1 MIYTLTL
8 NPSLDYISF
17 VDTFTVGTINR
28 TSNQLIF
35 PGGKGINVSLV
46 LKNFGYE
53 STALGFPAGFSGKE
67 IARLLKEREINTD
80 FTFLTEGCSRINLK
94 IKSDKETELNGPGPF
109 VPKSALCDL
118 FDKLKRLSSED
129 YLVLSGSLPKGVPEN
144 IYSIIMDALR
154 DASPKVIID
163 TTGNALTDTLKYRP
177 FLVKPNN
184 HELSDIFNAV
194 VTTRKEALIY
204 GQKLVDMGAQNVL
217 VSMGKD
223 GAVFVS
229 ETGMTFETDAPKGEL
244 INSVGAGDSMVAGFL
259 YEYIKS
265 SDFEKSFRTAV
276 CFGSASAF
284 CEGMATPEK
293 VNELYVQLHSC

>member
-80 FTFLTEGCSRINLK
+80 FTFLNEGCSRINLK

-154 DASPKVIID
+154 DASPKIIID

-184 HELSDIFNAV
+184 HELSDIFNAI